1 MLISV
6 LTCTPPHF
14 KVLRGLKAI
23 YISHQHADH
32 HLGMINVMLAREE
45 AFRVASE
52 PVLCLLILATKR
64 LAEFL
69 TYYHS
74 R

>member
-1 MLISV
+1 M
-6 LTCTPPHF
+6 
-14 KVLRGLKAI
+14 KAI

-45 AFRVASE
+45 AFRVANE
-52 PVLCLLILATKR
+52 PVDGLLIIATKR

>member
-1 MLISV
+1 MA
-6 LTCTPPHF
+6 CC
-14 KVLRGLKAI
+14 
-23 YISHQHADH
+23 
-32 HLGMINVMLAREE
+32 MINVMLAREE
-45 AFRVASE
+45 AFRDVNES
-52 PVLCLLILATKR
+52 VVDLLILATKR

>member
-1 MLISV
+1 M
-6 LTCTPPHF
+6 
-14 KVLRGLKAI
+14 LRGLKAI

-45 AFRVASE
+45 AFKAVGQ
-52 PVLCLLILATKR
+52 PVDNLLIIATKR

-69 TYYHS
+69 TYYHA

>member
-1 MLISV
+1 M
-6 LTCTPPHF
+6 
-14 KVLRGLKAI
+14 LRGLKAI

-32 HLGMINVMLAREE
+32 HLGMINVMLEREE
-45 AFRVASE
+45 AFKVANK
-52 PVLCLLILATKR
+52 PVLSLLILATKR

-74 R
+74 RYNGL

>member
-1 MLISV
+1 M
-6 LTCTPPHF
+6 
-14 KVLRGLKAI
+14 KAI

-45 AFRVASE
+45 AFKAVGR
-52 PVLCLLILATKR
+52 PVDNLLIIATKR

-69 TYYHS
+69 TYYHA

>member
-1 MLISV
+1 M
-6 LTCTPPHF
+6 
-14 KVLRGLKAI
+14 KAI

-45 AFRVASE
+45 AFKAGGR
-52 PVLCLLILATKR
+52 PVDNLLIIATKR

-69 TYYHS
+69 TYYHA